1 MEDTLLHQIFLD
13 SNGLNLVINVMKS
26 SLTEKDYRDYPDS
39 IIPVISVMKNLC
51 LYNGIVREE
60 LSGNVEVF
68 YFILRGKSII
78 Y

>member
-60 LSGNVEVF
+60 LSGNVEAF